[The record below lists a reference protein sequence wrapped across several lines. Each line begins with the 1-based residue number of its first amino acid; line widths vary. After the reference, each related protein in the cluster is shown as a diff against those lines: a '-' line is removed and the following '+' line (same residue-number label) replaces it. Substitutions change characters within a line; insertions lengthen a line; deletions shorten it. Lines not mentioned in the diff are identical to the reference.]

1 MLDGIND
8 TDQHAKELIQL
19 ARLVRC
25 KLNLIPFNPFPESGL
40 KRSPSARVKVFA
52 QRLMDA
58 GIVTTVRKTRG
69 DDIDAACGQLA
80 GKCATAPGSPSA
92 TPHSA
97 RPYQLN
103 RCMHDAGIGFRSGV
117 RDVRGRYWKDRL
129 GAARAAR
136 IKGWSVDEVSSRIK
150 FSARQIEA
158 LENEQWADLPSG
170 VSLRGLIRNYARLLG
185 ADSQAIVE
193 SLDPKERVT
202 GPVKLSPARCIPR
215 IPFPSPGPTTS
226 VPRRRP
232 GAG

>member
-1 MLDGIND
+1 MP
-8 TDQHAKELIQL
+8 L
-19 ARLVRC
+19 AA
-25 KLNLIPFNPFPESGL
+25 NWP
-40 KRSPSARVKVFA
+40 
-52 QRLMDA
+52 
-58 GIVTTVRKTRG
+58 
-69 DDIDAACGQLA
+69 

-185 ADSQAIVE
+185 ARTRRPSSSRSIPGTRHRAGQAQPGALHSAHSI
-193 SLDPKERVT
+193 
-202 GPVKLSPARCIPR
+202 
-215 IPFPSPGPTTS
+215 PSPGPTTS

-232 GAG
+232 GLADRHRAGAGRRRGYAFWQGWLPQHWLAFDWLPSCPSKPGFPDARILSALPGCAASRCGSRAAAPRVQWT